1 MHMPQPLVIGYSLVA
16 RLLHWATA
24 IAVFIAVPLAIAA
37 VNAAPG
43 PDKGELFFWHK
54 SFGVLIFV
62 LVALRVLHRLVNGAP
77 GPHPQLPSLEK
88 VGSQAVHYILYL
100 LLIAVPL
107 GGWLGTSAMGH
118 PPSFFGLFTLPP
130 LLAENKELGEQI
142 MDIHVVAAF
151 TLGGLAAFH
160 IIFALYHGLV
170 RKDGVLTR
178 MVFGTNRG
186 IGPA

>member
-1 MHMPQPLVIGYSLVA
+1 MSQPLVIGYSLTA

-24 IAVFIAVPLAIAA
+24 IAVLIAIPLAIAA
-37 VNAAPG
+37 VNA
-43 PDKGELFFWHK
+43 PDANKGELFFWHK
-54 SFGVLIFV
+54 SFGVLVFIIV
-62 LVALRVLHRLVNGAP
+62 ILRVLQRLINGAP
-77 GPHPQLPSLEK
+77 GPHPQLPPLEK
-88 VGSQAVHYILYL
+88 IGSVMVHYILYI

-107 GGWLGTSAMGH
+107 GGWLGTSALGH

-130 LLAENKELGEQI
+130 LLAENKALGEKI
-142 MDIHVVAAF
+142 MDIHVLAAF
-151 TLGGLAAFH
+151 TLAGLAAFH
-160 IIFALYHGLV
+160 IIFALYHGFV

>member
-1 MHMPQPLVIGYSLVA
+1 MTQPLVIGYSLTA

-24 IAVFIAVPLAIAA
+24 LAIFIAIPLAIAA
-37 VNAAPG
+37 EYAAMPE
-43 PDKGELFFWHK
+43 KGELFFWHK

-62 LVALRVLHRLVNGAP
+62 LVAIRAIHRLINGAP
-77 GPHPQLPSLEK
+77 GPHPQLPAVEK
-88 VGSQAVHYILYL
+88 FGSQLVHYILYA

-107 GGWLGTSAMGH
+107 GGWLGTSALGR
-118 PPSFFGLFTLPP
+118 PPSFFGLFTLPQ
-130 LLAENKELGEQI
+130 LLAENRELGEQI
-142 MDIHVVAAF
+142 MDIHVIAAF

-160 IIFALYHGLV
+160 IIFALYHGIV

-178 MVFGTNRG
+178 MVSGTNRG